1 MTYRSYP
8 PDVLVL
14 DRDALLHARFGKGKK
29 DPQLLQ
35 AKSYRLGEGAF
46 ADAIVTPEIVSEG
59 AIAETLRRVKL
70 ETGKWD
76 KASLLL
82 PDSWFRINI
91 LELQALPEKRSEA
104 EEILRWSLKR
114 TMPIEPSTLR
124 LSYDVLSRSAAQ
136 VKVLTVSAVDKTLA
150 TLERL
155 FAAAGIDL
163 VLIEPIGL
171 NVWNAIT
178 SHEPVTTR
186 DRILFYFRE
195 RDFTT
200 AAFRGAQPM
209 FIRSRNLSGERT
221 LDQEIR
227 LSASYLRDTLGAN
240 AVENCFVA
248 GNRIDP
254 SLAEAIGSEFKAPV
268 RTLELRDVAEQTPAG
283 IEAYEAELAACT
295 GVFAG

>member
-1 MTYRSYP
+1 MRSYP

-14 DRDALLHARFGKGKK
+14 DRDALLHARFGRGKK
-29 DPQLLQ
+29 EPQLLQ
-35 AKSYRLGEGAF
+35 AKSYRIADGAF
-46 ADAIVTPEIVSEG
+46 ADAVVTPEVANE
-59 AIAETLRRVKL
+59 AALAETLRRLKL

-91 LELQALPEKRSEA
+91 LELQALPERKNEA
-104 EEILRWSLKR
+104 HEIIGWSLKR

-124 LSYDVLSRSAAQ
+124 LTYDVLSRTTVQ
-136 VKVLTVSAVDKTLA
+136 VKLLVVSAVEKTLA

-155 FAAAGIDL
+155 FAQAGIEI

-178 SHEPVTTR
+178 VREPQTTR
-186 DRILFYFRE
+186 DRVLFYFRE
-195 RDFTT
+195 NDFTT
-200 AAFRGAQPM
+200 AAFRGQQPL
-209 FIRSRNLSGERT
+209 FIRSRNLTGERS

-227 LSASYLRDTLGAN
+227 LSASYLRDTLGAD

-254 SLAEAIGSEFKAPV
+254 SLAAAIASEFKAPV
-268 RTLELRDVAEQTPAG
+268 RTLELRDVTEQTPAG
-283 IEAYEAELAACT
+283 IEAYETELAACT

>member
-1 MTYRSYP
+1 MMRSYP

-29 DPQLLQ
+29 DPLLLQ
-35 AKSYRLGEGAF
+35 AKSYRIGDGAF
-46 ADAIVTPEIVSEG
+46 SDAVVTPEL
-59 AIAETLRRVKL
+59 ANDAALAETLRRMRL

-91 LELQALPEKRSEA
+91 LELQALPEKKHEA
-104 EEILRWSLKR
+104 DEIIRWSLKR

-124 LSYDVLSRSAAQ
+124 LTYDVLSRTTTQ
-136 VKVLTVSAVDKTLA
+136 VRLLVVSAVDKTLSS
-150 TLERL
+150 LEKL
-155 FAAAGIDL
+155 FAANGVNI

-178 SHEPVTTR
+178 VHEPATTR
-186 DRILFYFRE
+186 DRVLFYFRE

-200 AAFRGAQPM
+200 AAFRGPQPL

-227 LSASYLRDTLGAN
+227 LSASYLRDTLGAV

-248 GNRIDP
+248 GNRVDP
-254 SLAEAIGSEFKAPV
+254 TLAEAIGSEFKAPV